1 MDYFIPLRTLV
12 LLFIYFF
19 MQFSVD
25 YETNVD

>member
-12 LLFIYFF
+12 LLFIYIF